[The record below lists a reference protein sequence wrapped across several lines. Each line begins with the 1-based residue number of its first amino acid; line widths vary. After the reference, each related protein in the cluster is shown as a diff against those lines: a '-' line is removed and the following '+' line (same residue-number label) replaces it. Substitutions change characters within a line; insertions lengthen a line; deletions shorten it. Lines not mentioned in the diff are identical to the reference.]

1 MYFSHYDFS
10 ALELLLLAAT
20 AILGLVA
27 AVDDM
32 VLAPRRRLQAAQPP
46 AVTTGM
52 RVVQI
57 GFLLLFVRMMYSMI
71 KRSALD
77 FSFVLVVALA
87 LCGLFWFA
95 DRFFLRPQRLAL
107 AKQHTKPQA
116 EAEALPTTVEYAVSF
131 FPVILVVLVIRSFL
145 LEPFRIPSDSMMPTL
160 FDGDFIFV
168 NKYAYGLRLPV
179 TNTKIIEIG
188 TPKRGDVIV
197 FRLPTDPSI
206 NYIKRLVGLPGD
218 HVVVHNNQVFING
231 TLMQQTLD
239 GKYSDTHGYF
249 DAQLAT
255 EQLGDVKHIVM
266 FTQDRSATNYEA
278 QVPAGHY
285 FFMGDNRNNSQD
297 SRFPQVGFVPEQ
309 NLVGHAVRIWMNWR
323 GNEMPVWS
331 RIGTKIE

>member
-1 MYFSHYDFS
+1 
-10 ALELLLLAAT
+10 
-20 AILGLVA
+20 
-27 AVDDM
+27 
-32 VLAPRRRLQAAQPP
+32 LQAEQVPV
-46 AVTTGM
+46 VTTGM

-107 AKQHTKPQA
+107 AKQHSKPQA

-179 TNTKIIEIG
+179 TNTKVIEIG

-231 TLMQQTLD
+231 TLMQQTPD

>member
-1 MYFSHYDFS
+1 MYFTNYEFS
-10 ALELLLLAAT
+10 TLELVLLAVT
-20 AILGLVA
+20 AILALVA
-27 AVDDM
+27 LVDDM
-32 VLAPRRRLQAAQPP
+32 VLAPRRRLQSAQPV

-57 GFLLLFVRMMYSMI
+57 GFLVLFVRMMYSMI

-87 LCGLFWFA
+87 LCAVFWFV

-107 AKQHTKPQA
+107 AKQHAKPQP

-179 TNTKIIEIG
+179 TNTKIVEIG
-188 TPKRGDVIV
+188 TPSRGDVIV

-218 HVVVHNNQVFING
+218 HVVVRNNQVFING
-231 TLMQQTLD
+231 SPMQQTLD

-249 DAQLAT
+249 EAQLAN
-255 EQLGDVKHIVM
+255 EQLGEVKHTVM
-266 FTQDRSATNYEA
+266 FTQDRNATNYEA

-309 NLVGHAVRIWMNWR
+309 NLVGRAVRIWMNWR

>member
-1 MYFSHYDFS
+1 MYFNNYEFT
-10 ALELLLLAAT
+10 ALEILLLMAT
-20 AILGLVA
+20 AVLGVIA
-27 AVDDM
+27 MFDDLW
-32 VLAPRRRLQAAQPP
+32 LAPRRRLQSAQPAP
-46 AVTTGM
+46 VAAWM
-52 RVVQI
+52 RIVQI
-57 GFLLLFVRMMYSMI
+57 GFLILFVRMMYQMI

-77 FSFVLVVALA
+77 FSFVLVVAA
-87 LCGLFWFA
+87 GFCGFVWLV
-95 DRFFLRPQRLAL
+95 DHFFLRPQRLAL
-107 AKQHTKPQA
+107 AARQSKPQTDA
-116 EAEALPTTVEYAVSF
+116 EVVPTTVEYAVSF
-131 FPVILVVLVIRSFL
+131 FPVIVVVLIIRSFL

-179 TNTKIIEIG
+179 TNTKIIEINS
-188 TPKRGDVIV
+188 PQRGDVIV

-218 HVVVHNNQVFING
+218 HVQVRDNRVMING
-231 TLMQQTLD
+231 SLLPLKLD

-249 DAQLAT
+249 EAQLAT
-255 EQLGDVKHIVM
+255 ERLGEVDHTVM
-266 FTQDRSATNYEA
+266 FTQDRSSTDFEA

-323 GNEMPVWS
+323 AQDMPVWS

>member
-1 MYFSHYDFS
+1 
-10 ALELLLLAAT
+10 
-20 AILGLVA
+20 
-27 AVDDM
+27 
-32 VLAPRRRLQAAQPP
+32 
-46 AVTTGM
+46 
-52 RVVQI
+52 
-57 GFLLLFVRMMYSMI
+57 
-71 KRSALD
+71 
-77 FSFVLVVALA
+77 
-87 LCGLFWFA
+87 
-95 DRFFLRPQRLAL
+95 
-107 AKQHTKPQA
+107 
-116 EAEALPTTVEYAVSF
+116 
-131 FPVILVVLVIRSFL
+131 
-145 LEPFRIPSDSMMPTL
+145 
-160 FDGDFIFV
+160 
-168 NKYAYGLRLPV
+168 
-179 TNTKIIEIG
+179 
-188 TPKRGDVIV
+188 
-197 FRLPTDPSI
+197 
-206 NYIKRLVGLPGD
+206 
-218 HVVVHNNQVFING
+218 VFING